1 MIKKINFKIQVMM
14 MKKIKR
20 KVYIKKILINKIQ
33 KK

>member
-1 MIKKINFKIQVMM
+1 MIKKRNYKIQVM